1 MVRKKGIKVRKSG
14 GRLEHFDV
22 GKLRSSLLRSGAD
35 PAMLDDLVDDVIEG
49 LGRETTT
56 REIYRFA
63 HARLRKMDRACGM
76 RYTLKQSL
84 FRLGPTGY
92 PFERYVADI
101 FKEYGYRTE
110 VGTTLRGRCVS
121 HEIDVLAVSDDEVIV
136 MECKYHNSKGTTT
149 DVKTALYV
157 QSRVLDLEPTVRSAH
172 PGRNYSG
179 RIVTNTRGT
188 ADAVDYC
195 RCAGLDILSWRY
207 PEGRSLEKMIEERK
221 LYPVTIVAGIQ
232 AGLVKKLISKE
243 ILLLR
248 DLLTMDAGTI
258 QSLLGLSPQ
267 RARRL
272 REKAEALCG

>member
-1 MVRKKGIKVRKSG
+1 MGRKKRLKVRKSG

-22 GKLRSSLLRSGAD
+22 RKLRSSLLRAGAD
-35 PAMLDDLVDDVIEG
+35 PAVLDDLVDDVIEG
-49 LGRETTT
+49 LSGETTAK
-56 REIYRFA
+56 EIYRRA

-101 FKEYGYRTE
+101 FREYGYRTK
-110 VGTTLRGRCVS
+110 VGVTLRGRCVS
-121 HEIDVLAVSDDEVIV
+121 HEIDVIAFNKEEVIV

-157 QSRVLDLEPTVRSAH
+157 RSRVLDLEPTVSSAY
-172 PGRNYSG
+172 PGREYSG
-179 RIVTNTRGT
+179 RIVTNTRCT
-188 ADAVDYC
+188 TDAVDYC
-195 RCAGLDILSWRY
+195 GCAGLDILSWRH
-207 PEGRSLEKMIEERK
+207 PEGKGLEKMIEERK

-232 AGLVKKLISKE
+232 AGLTDKLISEE

-248 DLLTMDAGTI
+248 DLLSMDIGRI
-258 QSLLGLSPQ
+258 RSLLGLSSQ

-272 REKAEALCG
+272 RERAEALCG